1 LPWAGKDVVYNE
13 TFSFDKQIHEAS
25 LQVLVYD
32 KDTISDDFLG
42 EGSLALHHLKLEP
55 GAEILEPVAVAT
67 HLKGR
72 PAGKVYLQFS
82 RISTY

>member
-42 EGSLALHHLKLEP
+42 EGSLALHHLKLE
-55 GAEILEPVAVAT
+55 